1 MIAIVIKLLDIEKD
15 DAKLVINK
23 GSKDGITKKDTFM
36 VYENGNEL
44 FDPESKESLGVLE
57 IPKLAMKVFSIQEK
71 MTILESDEYKIKKT
85 FKNVKK
91 TIETS
96 NNNKNYIFRNFYNNI
111 NNNES
116 KKIIEEIPKE
126 IEEKYKVTIKE
137 RRIKIGDSVRKI

>member
-1 MIAIVIKLLDIEKD
+1 
-15 DAKLVINK
+15 
-23 GSKDGITKKDTFM
+23 M

-96 NNNKNYIFRNFYNNI
+96 NNNRNYIFRNFYNNI

>member
-1 MIAIVIKLLDIEKD
+1 MIAIVIELLDIEND

-137 RRIKIGDSVRKI
+137 RKIKIGDSVRKI

>member
-1 MIAIVIKLLDIEKD
+1 MIAIVIELLDIEND

-23 GSKDGITKKDTFM
+23 GSKDGITKKDTFI

-96 NNNKNYIFRNFYNNI
+96 NNNKNYIFHNFYNNI

-137 RRIKIGDSVRKI
+137 RKIKIGDSVRKI

>member
-1 MIAIVIKLLDIEKD
+1 MIAIVIELLDIEKD

-137 RRIKIGDSVRKI
+137 RKIKIGDSVRKI

>member
-91 TIETS
+91 
-96 NNNKNYIFRNFYNNI
+96 NYRD
-111 NNNES
+111 
-116 KKIIEEIPKE
+116 
-126 IEEKYKVTIKE
+126 IKQ
-137 RRIKIGDSVRKI
+137 